1 MTARSRK
8 QRRAGALPASAAVA
22 RESPLLDVPDLA
34 RRVRAHIGFTD
45 RDSRL
50 LARLHRRA
58 ASRYPG
64 IIDDF
69 YGRLLAD
76 PQTARI
82 LSGPEQVERLRRTLT
97 GWLER
102 TLRGPHDA
110 EFVRLQANIGRRHV
124 EVGLEQS
131 YMVTGMHVL
140 RDHLARVARAP
151 GPRGGGNAAGE
162 ATVRA
167 VDRVIDLS
175 LTLMLATYRED
186 SLRQALRAEQHA
198 TMKRLAAIGEMAASI
213 AHEIRNPLAGISG
226 AIQVLREEPAGGET
240 RGGVLEEVLREIRRL
255 DARIND
261 LLIYARPATPRREPV
276 RPADLLHA
284 TVRVLRDDPVLARVR
299 LRFGPMPSLPPFA
312 LDAGQIQQVLVNLV
326 LNAAQATAG
335 EGEIRLEARGVSGGG
350 IEISVEDD
358 GPGVPDHLAEEI
370 FRPFFT
376 TRSGGTGL
384 GLAISRKIAEA
395 HGGALDVLPASGGGA
410 RFTLRLPALPEGPPF
425 DARMRGNTQVSS

>member
-1 MTARSRK
+1 
-8 QRRAGALPASAAVA
+8 
-22 RESPLLDVPDLA
+22 
-34 RRVRAHIGFTD
+34 
-45 RDSRL
+45 
-50 LARLHRRA
+50 
-58 ASRYPG
+58 
-64 IIDDF
+64 
-69 YGRLLAD
+69 
-76 PQTARI
+76 
-82 LSGPEQVERLRRTLT
+82 
-97 GWLER
+97 
-102 TLRGPHDA
+102 
-110 EFVRLQANIGRRHV
+110 
-124 EVGLEQS
+124 
-131 YMVTGMHVL
+131 
-140 RDHLARVARAP
+140 
-151 GPRGGGNAAGE
+151 
-162 ATVRA
+162 
-167 VDRVIDLS
+167 VIDLS

-226 AIQVLREEPAGGET
+226 AIQVLREEPADGET
-240 RGGVLEEVLREIRRL
+240 RVGVLEEVLREIRRL

-284 TVRVLRDDPVLARVR
+284 TVRVLRDDPGLARVR